1 MSEYNL
7 CSALVHAKEGQ
18 LEQVKKELELQ
29 PGVEVHAVT
38 DDGRLI
44 VTVED
49 EKRKVVGD
57 RIMGFY
63 QVEGV
68 LSASM
73 IYQFSDDDLN
83 EQELIE
89 LKPTEERMS
98 A

>member
-18 LEQVKKELELQ
+18 LERVKKELEQQL
-29 PGVEVHAVT
+29 GVEVHAVT

-63 QVEGV
+63 NIEGV

>member
-7 CSALVHAKEGQ
+7 CSALVHAKQGQ
-18 LEQVKKELELQ
+18 VEAEKKELELQ

-38 DDGRLI
+38 EDGRLI

-57 RIMGFY
+57 KIMGFY
-63 QVEGV
+63 NIEGV

-73 IYQFSDDDLN
+73 IYQFSDDDIN
-83 EQELIE
+83 EHETIE